1 MEYNDF
7 VVTLTL
13 MQNINISG
21 HTTLLELLIEASNL
35 WGLTLFHEWFVV
47 YHLSIKL

>member
-35 WGLTLFHEWFVV
+35 WGLTLFHE
-47 YHLSIKL
+47 